1 MTEKTEQQKLEALT
15 AALADLTQQ
24 EPNLDNI
31 PHIKFKDPISGKGI
45 LWQGS
50 DYTKQFVFQ
59 DNNLFSSENIN
70 LGKGKT
76 LSINDVPVISED
88 SLGTSVTKSNLK
100 EVGQLN
106 GLIVNGS
113 FKVNN
118 YLVFD
123 ANSDRLG
130 IGTDEPN
137 SALTIVDD
145 AVEIGIGARDYSEG
159 SIGTFNNAPL
169 HIVTGNDPKIT
180 ISAEGDIQLGNRN
193 NGDIKVQIHGSLGIN
208 VSSIDNRSKLH
219 INGAIK
225 FNDNIHLKGSE
236 PPAGGSFTLG
246 DIVWNSN
253 PVPGNYVGWVCV
265 KAGNPGMW
273 SPFGEIR

>member
-1 MTEKTEQQKLEALT
+1 MTERTEEQKLQALSD
-15 AALADLTQQ
+15 ALADLTQR

-31 PHIKFKDPISGKGI
+31 PHVKFKDPIQGKGI

-50 DYTKQFVFQ
+50 DYTKQLVFQ
-59 DNNLFSSENIN
+59 DGKLFSSETVN
-70 LGKGKT
+70 LAKGKNI
-76 LSINDVPVISED
+76 SINDIPVINED
-88 SLGTSVTKSNLK
+88 SLGTSIVKSNLR

-113 FKVNN
+113 FRVNN

-123 ANSDRLG
+123 SNSDRLG
-130 IGTDEPN
+130 LGTDEPN
-137 SALTIVDD
+137 SALSIVDG
-145 AVEIGIGARDYSEG
+145 AVEIGLGSRDYSEG

-169 HIVTGNDPKIT
+169 HIVTGDSPR
-180 ISAEGDIQLGNRN
+180 ISIGADGDIQLGNRN
-193 NGDIKVQIHGSLGIN
+193 NGDIKVQVHGSLGIN

-219 INGAIK
+219 VNGAIK

-236 PPAGGSFTLG
+236 APAGGSFTQG

-253 PVPGNYVGWVCV
+253 PTSGSYIGWVCV
-265 KAGNPGMW
+265 KPGNPGLW